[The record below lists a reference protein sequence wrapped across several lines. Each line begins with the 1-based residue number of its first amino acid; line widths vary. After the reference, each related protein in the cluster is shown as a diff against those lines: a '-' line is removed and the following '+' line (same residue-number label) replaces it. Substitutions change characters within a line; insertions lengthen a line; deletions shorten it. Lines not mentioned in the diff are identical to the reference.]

1 MSGETLS
8 AIDDHFWDW
17 ILWLLSKDA
26 AGHSEVVQLELDTMF
41 AHILNPMGVPQSPV
55 GIDEAVSAYLEARAR
70 QERVHRVTVSRR
82 LEHEVLKAFQRLPR
96 PVRDSLSASPLDSVT
111 DHPAESPV
119 PGTGG
124 NHPVAPSIEIRLAGR
139 EDIGVAAHILEE
151 AIAWARLRGFDS
163 WAPGEFAS
171 PEGGGRLRLLQAV
184 ETGGLYL
191 VFVEGQAVGTMSL
204 LPEGPLFW
212 PGSPPVA
219 LYLHRFAIRGPHTGR
234 GVGVAA
240 LAWAEHEVMRRGR
253 RLIRLDCLADNPG
266 IRAYYERAGFEHRG
280 DVEVEGTRFSL
291 YEREAGKLES

>member
-1 MSGETLS
+1 MDGERG
-8 AIDDHFWDW
+8 D
-17 ILWLLSKDA
+17 
-26 AGHSEVVQLELDTMF
+26 
-41 AHILNPMGVPQSPV
+41 PV
-55 GIDEAVSAYLEARAR
+55 GHRRPLLGLDPVAPLEGRGRPFPRLSSWSSTRCLRTSSIPWAFRNLRSASMRAVSAYLEARAR

-124 NHPVAPSIEIRLAGR
+124 NHPAAPSIEIRLAGR

-151 AIAWARLRGFDS
+151 AIAWARRRGFDS

-171 PEGGGRLRLLQAV
+171 PESGGRLQLLQAV

-240 LAWAEHEVMRRGR
+240 PAWAEHEVMRRGR

-291 YEREAGKLES
+291 YEREAGK